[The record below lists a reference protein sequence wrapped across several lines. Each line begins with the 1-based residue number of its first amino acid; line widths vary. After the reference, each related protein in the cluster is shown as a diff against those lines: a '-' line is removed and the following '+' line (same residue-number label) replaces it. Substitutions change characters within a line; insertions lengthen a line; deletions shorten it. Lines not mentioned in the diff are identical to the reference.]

1 MSCPLCAHSKSRPS
15 WLGSTVYLGEEFRYV
30 ECLSCK
36 SLYCD
41 PMPDGKTLERMYGPE
56 YHDLFHAQEN
66 MGGTSGVTEVLS
78 WLRREGRGKFV
89 DYGCGAGHLLH
100 AAKLAEWNA
109 IGIEFEENVATRIS
123 QRIGVPV
130 ITDTA
135 ELLNRP
141 ADVLH
146 LGDIIEHLTELD
158 RQMPE
163 ILRLLKIGGLL
174 LAQGPLENNAN
185 LFKLGVKIGR
195 QLRRGQATEMA
206 PYHVLLT
213 TAEGQRRLFR
223 RFGLH
228 ELKYS
233 ISEAAWPAPAKIM
246 FDDLAHPRSVGLYFL
261 RRCSQALSAMRPH
274 SWGNRYFY
282 AGRRMT

>member
-123 QRIGVPV
+123 QRPKANWSGAVV
-130 ITDTA
+130 TTC
-135 ELLNRP
+135 LLQSVSEDFLKRTIP
-141 ADVLH
+141 PSRIES
-146 LGDIIEHLTELD
+146 LGW
-158 RQMPE
+158 QS
-163 ILRLLKIGGLL
+163 
-174 LAQGPLENNAN
+174 
-185 LFKLGVKIGR
+185 
-195 QLRRGQATEMA
+195 
-206 PYHVLLT
+206 
-213 TAEGQRRLFR
+213 
-223 RFGLH
+223 FG
-228 ELKYS
+228 
-233 ISEAAWPAPAKIM
+233 
-246 FDDLAHPRSVGLYFL
+246 
-261 RRCSQALSAMRPH
+261 
-274 SWGNRYFY
+274 
-282 AGRRMT
+282 